1 MLGKDKI
8 LSIAILICSIG
19 FLLRSIPNATAFQ
32 SPTVSLGSNPVLSWS
47 GRVSSDGWTELGTL
61 TQNFMITDFQVSNTD
76 GLCQMIIATS
86 QSTSQPLIGGSMR
99 SSSGAF
105 QGKFSTGIF
114 VPSGETLYLYIDHY
128 NDYCYYNVS
137 GYYTH

>member
-76 GLCQMIIATS
+76 GLMAS
-86 QSTSQPLIGGSMR
+86 
-99 SSSGAF
+99 
-105 QGKFSTGIF
+105 
-114 VPSGETLYLYIDHY
+114 H
-128 NDYCYYNVS
+128 
-137 GYYTH
+137 